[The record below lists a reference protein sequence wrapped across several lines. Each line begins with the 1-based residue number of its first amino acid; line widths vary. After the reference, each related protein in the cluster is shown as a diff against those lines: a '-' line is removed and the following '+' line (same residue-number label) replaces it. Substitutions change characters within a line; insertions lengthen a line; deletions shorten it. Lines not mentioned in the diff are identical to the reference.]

1 MGYLLDNRGKNLS
14 VVLGL
19 FCLFVCFAGQIVPG
33 NSNQWTA
40 ITLTE
45 PTYQVYLTEVEGIIS
60 D

>member
-33 NSNQWTA
+33 NSTQWTA